1 MTFPRLGRR
10 FDPGIPLMRKASLC
24 VIIKEGKI
32 LLAMKKRGFGAGKWN
47 GPGGKLDYMKGDKTI
62 SDTAIRETKEEIGIE
77 PENMQALGVLS
88 FCFPHNKEWDQDV
101 SVYLVE
107 EWKGELKESEEM
119 IPRWFDIE
127 DIPFADMWDDDK
139 YWLKDVLKGK
149 KIKKASFVF
158 AEDGRVKE
166 HNIEL
171 ENIKIEDL
179 EKKIHHLMDC
189 L

>member
-1 MTFPRLGRR
+1 MVQWQNSSFPRNRWG
-10 FDPGIPLMRKASLC
+10 FDSPLSLMRKASLC
-24 VIIKEGKI
+24 VIIKQGKI

-47 GPGGKLDYMKGDKTI
+47 GPGGKFDYLKGDKTI

-77 PENMQALGVLS
+77 PENIQSLGVLS
-88 FCFPHNKEWDQDV
+88 FYFPHNKEWDQDV
-101 SVYLVE
+101 SVYLVKK
-107 EWKGELKESEEM
+107 WKGEFKESEEM

-166 HNIEL
+166 HNIEFS
-171 ENIKIEDL
+171 
-179 EKKIHHLMDC
+179 
-189 L
+189 